1 MPFVFAQACIPA
13 VPVWGEKD
21 RYFPVH
27 RVYAIAGNYADH
39 LAEMGRV
46 ERAEPCFSQSLLTA
60 LLFARK
66 EKA

>member
-1 MPFVFAQACIPA
+1 MPFVFAQACVPA

-39 LAEMGRV
+39 LAEMGLR
-46 ERAEPCFSQSLLTA
+46 
-60 LLFARK
+60 
-66 EKA
+66 